1 MIKKIKIEL
10 LSDMCVSDGSIYN
23 SSIDIDICHDSYG
36 LPYIPAK
43 RLKGCIR
50 ECALEL
56 KDWGYDIDIDNL
68 FGKEGNDKGKI
79 IIHNAYISDRDKIIN
94 EIKQAKGTVLCHPQ
108 NILKNYSYIRTQT
121 SIDYNTGI
129 ADDKSLRTM
138 RVVNKGLIF
147 EAVVDLENV
156 ESNGIKKL
164 EDCIAIFKHIGISRT
179 RGYGHI
185 KAKLIDD
192 TDRITNKNIEFKN
205 NCVGLEYEITLNTTI
220 VCKSVAG
227 QEANSTDYIEGSK
240 ILGYIAQ
247 MIKNNETEPFTKWL
261 EKSDIKCS
269 NAYISDEGE
278 RLYEVPASLFE
289 IKNDKINLRNKIYI
303 NNENKLVEG
312 LPLCDKGLQLN
323 QMKHC
328 YVSID
333 DNGHVT
339 KKSVEME
346 TRYHHRRPDDK
357 SIGRADSNSDSNS
370 VFYQISSIKEGQKFK
385 GFITG
390 NTDYIR
396 TVYCNICN
404 NKHMMLGYGRNGE
417 YGSCNIE
424 VTDFIIKDNIIEKET
439 DRFYVILKSPAI
451 IYGKNA
457 MYSTSADDLKEEI
470 LAAAI
475 VKDYQDINVTKY
487 INISVSG
494 GYNVTW
500 GHRKPTVGVFDKGTV
515 IVFEAKNSQKLK
527 IRTGQL
533 WIGERNNEGFGEID
547 IKELSDKGDYKC
559 EYANKKV
566 QNLSDDTPDIS
577 KSVVLQQIARKLFKD
592 FIRYKASIYVNSK
605 DNDLNINGA
614 WKATISNMIIMV
626 KESVSVEEV
635 RDACKERYNT
645 GNDKKKKKGEKA
657 DKLLKIVC
665 DDNEHEIIDKLLEEF
680 QKNYNIIGFAYEKS
694 NYNKEYWKLY
704 FLRELLI
711 QAKYTIRQREKT
723 QKREED

>member
-1 MIKKIKIEL
+1 
-10 LSDMCVSDGSIYN
+10 
-23 SSIDIDICHDSYG
+23 
-36 LPYIPAK
+36 
-43 RLKGCIR
+43 
-50 ECALEL
+50 
-56 KDWGYDIDIDNL
+56 
-68 FGKEGNDKGKI
+68 
-79 IIHNAYISDRDKIIN
+79 
-94 EIKQAKGTVLCHPQ
+94 
-108 NILKNYSYIRTQT
+108 
-121 SIDYNTGI
+121 
-129 ADDKSLRTM
+129 
-138 RVVNKGLIF
+138 
-147 EAVVDLENV
+147 
-156 ESNGIKKL
+156 
-164 EDCIAIFKHIGISRT
+164 
-179 RGYGHI
+179 
-185 KAKLIDD
+185 
-192 TDRITNKNIEFKN
+192 
-205 NCVGLEYEITLNTTI
+205 
-220 VCKSVAG
+220 
-227 QEANSTDYIEGSK
+227 
-240 ILGYIAQ
+240 
-247 MIKNNETEPFTKWL
+247 
-261 EKSDIKCS
+261 
-269 NAYISDEGE
+269 
-278 RLYEVPASLFE
+278 
-289 IKNDKINLRNKIYI
+289 
-303 NNENKLVEG
+303 
-312 LPLCDKGLQLN
+312 
-323 QMKHC
+323 
-328 YVSID
+328 
-333 DNGHVT
+333 
-339 KKSVEME
+339 
-346 TRYHHRRPDDK
+346 
-357 SIGRADSNSDSNS
+357 
-370 VFYQISSIKEGQKFK
+370 
-385 GFITG
+385 
-390 NTDYIR
+390 
-396 TVYCNICN
+396 
-404 NKHMMLGYGRNGE
+404 MMLGYGRNGE